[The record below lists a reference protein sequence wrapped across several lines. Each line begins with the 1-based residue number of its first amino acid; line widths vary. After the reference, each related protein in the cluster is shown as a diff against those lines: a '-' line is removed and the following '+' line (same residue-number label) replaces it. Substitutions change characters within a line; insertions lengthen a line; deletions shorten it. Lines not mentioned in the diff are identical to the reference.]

1 MERGVGRPPT
11 GGKKREAD
19 TGLRYLGCEAPVPGS
34 WTSKGGAAARA
45 LQRSKQV
52 NQRHAAQNGRYPILS
67 ISATQR
73 PDSPSHL
80 ALQCRPM

>member
-1 MERGVGRPPT
+1 MERDVGRR

-73 PDSPSHL
+73 RVSSPSFLFSSHSSL
-80 ALQCRPM
+80 